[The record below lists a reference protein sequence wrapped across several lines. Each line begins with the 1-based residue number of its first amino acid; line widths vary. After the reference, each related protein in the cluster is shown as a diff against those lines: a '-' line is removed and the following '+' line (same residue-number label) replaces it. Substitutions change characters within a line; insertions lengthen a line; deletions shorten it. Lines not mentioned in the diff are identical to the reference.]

1 MLLFK
6 LSLLI
11 VVLLEFLGCIESME
25 DYIPVLQL
33 QSLAPNSSEVV
44 TVDGCEV
51 LLCHADGEVFAV
63 ENRCTHQQA
72 PLAGGRIRRG
82 HVSCPLHGVRFNL
95 RTGEP
100 VGQLTRVPLKTF
112 DVLVDDGMVAVKV
125 S

>member
-1 MLLFK
+1 M
-6 LSLLI
+6 I
-11 VVLLEFLGCIESME
+11 LEFLGCIESME

-82 HVSCPLHGVRFNL
+82 PVSCPLHGVRFNL

>member
-1 MLLFK
+1 MGDF
-6 LSLLI
+6 
-11 VVLLEFLGCIESME
+11 
-25 DYIPVLQL
+25 IPVLEL
-33 QSLAPNSSEVV
+33 NALAENGSEVV
-44 TVDGCEV
+44 TVDGCEI
-51 LLCHADGEVFAV
+51 LLCHADGEVFAL

-100 VGQLTRVPLKTF
+100 VGQLTREPVKTF
-112 DVLVDDGMVAVKV
+112 DVQVEGDMIGVKV

>member
-1 MLLFK
+1 M
-6 LSLLI
+6 
-11 VVLLEFLGCIESME
+11 G
-25 DYIPVLQL
+25 DYIPVLEL
-33 QSLAPNSSEVV
+33 QALAPNSSEVV
-44 TVDGCEV
+44 TVGGCEI
-51 LLCHADGEVFAV
+51 LLCHADGEVFAL

-100 VGQLTRVPLKTF
+100 VGQLTREPVKTF
-112 DVLVDDGMVAVKV
+112 DVQVEGDMIGVKV